1 MPIQRH
7 SAILLFLSCALT
19 ANAQNDRVRTL
30 TSTVAGEITQTTP
43 MAVTVRRG
51 STEIE
56 TPVNEIR
63 SVVFGD
69 EPSALTQARVNADNG
84 GYAKALEK
92 LKSIDTKAIN
102 NPLVVQEVEYYQ
114 AMCAARLALLGE
126 GSVQD
131 AGRSLAGFLSQNRNN
146 NHHFLE
152 GTELLGDLLA
162 AAGSYD
168 NAERYYEQ
176 LAKTP
181 WPAYKMR
188 AGVLTGRALQAQGK
202 HADALQRFDAALAL
216 DGGDDPTAKPE
227 ILAATLGKAVSLA
240 ATGKS
245 DEGVDL
251 IQQVIRDADPDQ
263 KELLATAY
271 NALGTAYL
279 EAGEQKDA
287 FYAFLHV
294 EELFK
299 SVAPARAEALYQ
311 LGSLW
316 EVVGKPNEA
325 REARN
330 TLKQQYGNTTWAK
343 K

>member
-1 MPIQRH
+1 MLIRP
-7 SAILLFLSCALT
+7 SLAALTLLLFATGAS
-19 ANAQNDRVRTL
+19 AQNDRVRTF
-30 TSTVAGEITQTTP
+30 TSTIAGEVTETSP

-51 STEIE
+51 STDVQA
-56 TPVNEIR
+56 PVNEIR

-69 EPSALTQARVNADNG
+69 EPSALTQARVNAENG

-92 LKSIDTKAIN
+92 LQTIDVSSVKNELIS
-102 NPLVVQEVEYYQ
+102 QEVEYYK

-131 AGRSLAGFLSQNRNN
+131 SGRALAGFLSQNRNSY
-146 NHHFLE
+146 HYLE

-162 AAGSYD
+162 AAGAYD
-168 NAERYYEQ
+168 KAEAYYDQ
-176 LAKTP
+176 LARTP

-188 AGVLTGRALQAQGK
+188 AGVLAGRALQAQEK
-202 HADALQRFDAALAL
+202 HAEALERFEAALAVAAE
-216 DGGDDPTAKPE
+216 DDPTAKPQM
-227 ILAATLGKAVSLA
+227 LAATLGKAVSMA
-240 ATGKS
+240 ATGKPE
-245 DEGVDL
+245 EGVKL

-263 KELLATAY
+263 KELLAAAY
-271 NALGTAYL
+271 NALGSAYL
-279 EAGEQKDA
+279 AAGQEKDA

-294 EELFK
+294 EELLK
-299 SVAPARAEALYQ
+299 TVAPARAEALYH

-325 REARN
+325 RQARQ
-330 TLKQQYGNTTWAK
+330 TLKQQYGNTVWAK